1 MSSQDK
7 EKMMVE
13 RVFIVGA
20 KRTAIGSFQ
29 GALSSVSAAELG
41 AIVTKSVLEQSGVCS
56 EAVEEV
62 IFGNAL
68 PAGQGQE

>member
-1 MSSQDK
+1 MTKSDK
-7 EKMMVE
+7 GIEKME

-41 AIVTKSVLEQSGVCS
+41 AEVTKSVLEQAQVQSVD
-56 EAVEEV
+56 EV

-68 PAGQGQE
+68 